1 MDHLSIAGQISAAGM
16 TAQRKR
22 LEVHISNLVNS
33 STTVPAGQEPV
44 SRKDVVFSAIEPVPK
59 NFKQAMD
66 AAMEEAHSVEVSQV
80 VSTADEPIKRYEPNH
95 PHANEDGYV
104 LYPNINPMEEMINIV
119 SATRS
124 YEANLQARKST
135 GAMKDSAL
143 EMLK

>member
-22 LEVHISNLVNS
+22 LEVGISNLVNS
-33 STTVPAGQEPV
+33 NTTQPAGQEPI
-44 SRKDVVFSAIEPVPK
+44 SRKDVVFTATEPEPTD
-59 NFKQAMD
+59 FRQAMD

-80 VSTADEPIKRYEPNH
+80 VSIASEPIKKYEPSH
-95 PHANEDGYV
+95 PHADKDGYV

-124 YEANLQARKST
+124 YEANLQARKSI